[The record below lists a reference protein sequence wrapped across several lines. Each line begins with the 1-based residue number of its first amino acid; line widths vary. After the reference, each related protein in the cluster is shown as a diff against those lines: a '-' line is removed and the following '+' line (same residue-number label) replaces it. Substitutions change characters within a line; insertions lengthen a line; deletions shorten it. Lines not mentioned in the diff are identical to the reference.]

1 MTPGFVT
8 TQAARGGKRE
18 PDQLAA
24 EIAKAPKRVETVGG
38 GGAALQNHRAP
49 CGPPRFSLQNC
60 ATPIVRQP
68 KRIPKA
74 SELAATPS
82 VDSLPD
88 SLAAKF
94 AGATTLLAFDLE
106 THDLIRENAST
117 WIKGQYGFPAMVGPR
132 TIESLRVVQIG
143 WAVGFSSDSKPASFS
158 RVIKPDGFTITPDAI
173 SKHHITQKLAEESGE
188 SLSSALKTF
197 LLSVKEW
204 CGKGARLVAHHLEF
218 DAGIVSAELD
228 RCGLGDLKEDW
239 EEAVRN
245 GICTMD
251 PDIAVWLRE
260 VNCIR
265 DHRDNKPI
273 SYNIPLGLKDATR
286 LLVPDCQDLRQK
298 HHAADKDATMA
309 WLICRELVAR
319 CKGSSA

>member
-1 MTPGFVT
+1 MTPGLDT
-8 TQAARGGKRE
+8 TQAARGRKRE

-24 EIAKAPKRVETVGG
+24 EGAKAPKLMETAGVGG
-38 GGAALQNHRAP
+38 ARSQGPQAP
-49 CGPPRFSLQNC
+49 GYPPRFSLQNC

-68 KRIPKA
+68 KRVPRA

-82 VDSLPD
+82 VDNLPD
-88 SLAAKF
+88 SLAVKF
-94 AGATTLLAFDLE
+94 AGAKALLAFDLE
-106 THDLIRENAST
+106 THDIIRENTSSWVT
-117 WIKGQYGFPAMVGPR
+117 GQFGFPARVGPR
-132 TIESLRVVQIG
+132 TVDSLRAVQIG
-143 WAVGFSSDSKPASFS
+143 WAVGFTDDTRPASLS
-158 RVIKPDGFTITPDAI
+158 RVINPDGFTITPDAV
-173 SKHHITQKLAEESGE
+173 SKHKISQSMAEESGE
-188 SLSSALKTF
+188 SLSSALKGF

-204 CGKGARLVAHHLEF
+204 CGKGARLVAHQLEF
-218 DAGIVSAELD
+218 DAGIISAELD

-309 WLICRELVAR
+309 WLICRELVAK
-319 CKGSSA
+319 CKGSTA

>member
-1 MTPGFVT
+1 MPGLCT
-8 TQAARGGKRE
+8 TQAAKGGKRALA
-18 PDQLAA
+18 QLTA
-24 EIAKAPKRVETVGG
+24 EVAKAPKVMEAGEAST
-38 GGAALQNHRAP
+38 LQGHQTSGR
-49 CGPPRFSLQNC
+49 PPKFSLQKC
-60 ATPIVRQP
+60 GTPITRQP
-68 KRIPKA
+68 KRIPRA
-74 SELAATPS
+74 SELAS
-82 VDSLPD
+82 ISLVDNLPD
-88 SLAAKF
+88 SLTEKLT
-94 AGATTLLAFDLE
+94 GATALLAFDIE
-106 THDLIRENAST
+106 THDIIRENTTS
-117 WIKGQYGFPAMVGPR
+117 WVIGQYGFSARVGPK

-143 WAVGFSSDSKPASFS
+143 WAVGFSSDSQPAAFS
-158 RVIKPDGFTITPDAI
+158 RVTKPNGFTITPDAI
-173 SKHHITQKLAEESGE
+173 SKHQIRQKFAEESGE

-204 CGKGARLVAHHLEF
+204 RGKGAKLVAHQLEF
-218 DAGIVSAELD
+218 DAGIISAELD

-251 PDIAVWLRE
+251 PDIAAWLRE
-260 VNCIR
+260 ANCIR

-309 WLICRELVAR
+309 WLVCRELVAR
-319 CKGSSA
+319 RKGSIA